1 MLEPYDGKLSSTV
14 LRGERGSNVP
24 DLPDKIRNMNYK
36 TMLAKVLGEK
46 ELMEMNVQTIKDDE
60 SLFYKLVDKK
70 FLLIVDWSGED
81 RQGMLYNFFNNR
93 LQSML
98 GGGTIGCIRR

>member
-1 MLEPYDGKLSSTV
+1 
-14 LRGERGSNVP
+14 
-24 DLPDKIRNMNYK
+24 MNYK

-60 SLFYKLVDKK
+60 SLFYKLVDKN

-81 RQGMLYNFFNNR
+81 RQGMLYNP
-93 LQSML
+93 Q
-98 GGGTIGCIRR
+98 IRNYAPI